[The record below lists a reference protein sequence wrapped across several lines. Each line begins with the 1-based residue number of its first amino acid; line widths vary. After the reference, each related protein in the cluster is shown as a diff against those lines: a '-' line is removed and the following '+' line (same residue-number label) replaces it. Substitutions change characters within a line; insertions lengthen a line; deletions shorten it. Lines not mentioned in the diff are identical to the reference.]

1 MFSYVALRREEYYA
15 KRGLGC
21 YMFALDDGR
30 VIDATTRGNVAR
42 YINHSCGGGSGN
54 VQTNPLTGKMEARG
68 KGVRALDSQHVTHVN
83 RVLASISL
91 TITDF
96 LLCRVL
102 CLTCNVC

>member
-1 MFSYVALRREEYYA
+1 MLIVLADVVLSTFLRREEYYA

-54 VQTNPLTGKMEARG
+54 VQVNPVTGKMEASG
-68 KGVRALDSQHVTHVN
+68 KGVRAIAHSPPLLTLPFDTISIDYFA
-83 RVLASISL
+83 VL
-91 TITDF
+91 
-96 LLCRVL
+96 
-102 CLTCNVC
+102 VC